1 MSVVSDSKSN
11 EIEWEIQ
18 KEKLIENKLKFGI

>member
-1 MSVVSDSKSN
+1 MSVVSDCKSN